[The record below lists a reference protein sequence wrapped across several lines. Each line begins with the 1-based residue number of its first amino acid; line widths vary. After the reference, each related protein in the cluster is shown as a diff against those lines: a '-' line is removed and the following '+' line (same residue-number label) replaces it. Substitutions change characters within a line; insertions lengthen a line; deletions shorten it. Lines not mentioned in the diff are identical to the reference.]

1 MTQLLNLAL
10 GVVLVAVLVIFLLIF
25 LNRRGKGKGN
35 DEYNDIERKQERE
48 KAEEEK
54 EELVSFQGGQ
64 DLTIVDI
71 LEAPGE
77 VIGKANHGTLYKAYL
92 QGSNTVRLLRF
103 LRPVCTAGLEDFVSE
118 IEFLGSIRHPNLV
131 PLLGFYSG
139 PRAEKLLIHPFYRRG
154 NLAQFIRGKQNPW
167 SLCFSLFLHKQW
179 IFFLLDYL
187 LFSQTML
194 SLDPINRIRS
204 LFSIICLLN

>member
-1 MTQLLNLAL
+1 MTQLLNLSL
-10 GVVLVAVLVIFLLIF
+10 GLVLVAILVILLLIF
-25 LNRRGKGKGN
+25 LNKRKKLKN
-35 DEYNDIERKQERE
+35 DEYNDIERKQQRERG
-48 KAEEEK
+48 EEK
-54 EELVSFQGGQ
+54 EEDREELVRFQGGQ

-92 QGSNTVRLLRF
+92 QGSCTVRLLRF
-103 LRPVCTAGLEDFVSE
+103 LRPVCTAGLDDFVSE

-154 NLAQFIRGKQNPW
+154 DLAQFIRGKKNP
-167 SLCFSLFLHKQW
+167 L
-179 IFFLLDYL
+179 
-187 LFSQTML
+187 
-194 SLDPINRIRS
+194 
-204 LFSIICLLN
+204 